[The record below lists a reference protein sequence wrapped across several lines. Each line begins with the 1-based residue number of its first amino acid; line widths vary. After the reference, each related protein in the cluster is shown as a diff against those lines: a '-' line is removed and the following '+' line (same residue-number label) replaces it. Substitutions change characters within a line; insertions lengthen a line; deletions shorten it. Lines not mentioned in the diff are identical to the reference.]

1 MIRPLR
7 LLASL
12 GICVA
17 LATAPSA
24 AAIAASPRP
33 TAIEDQIEDQDD
45 RPTLNLLAEEAQRS
59 RPAVERFRSG
69 ERNFVPDPDIIGDL
83 AAPPQARPVPGDRP
97 VPAIPRP
104 GVGVVASLLLG
115 LVGGVA
121 GGGAV
126 LAGWTAA
133 TRRRPRQPASAT

>member
-7 LLASL
+7 LLATL
-12 GICVA
+12 GIFVA

-24 AAIAASPRP
+24 VAIAAPPPP
-33 TAIEDQIEDQDD
+33 TTIGDQDD
-45 RPTLNLLAEEAQRS
+45 RGTVSPLIEEAWRS

-69 ERNFVPDPDIIGDL
+69 ERNFVPDPDIIGDPV
-83 AAPPQARPVPGDRP
+83 APPQARPVPADRP

-115 LVGGVA
+115 LVGGLV
-121 GGGAV
+121 GGCAA
-126 LAGWTAA
+126 LAGWATV
-133 TRRRPRQPASAT
+133 TRRRLRQPATAT